1 MGENTWQ
8 GYLTLLKMKGY
19 GTTILHCN
27 LSVKQSDVSHSD
39 LSHFVT
45 PRNSPGQNT
54 GVGSLSLLQ
63 RIFPTQES
71 NQGLLQFL
79 NTVYSLQ

>member
-8 GYLTLLKMKGY
+8 GYLTLLKTKGY

-27 LSVKQSDVSHSD
+27 LSVKQSDVSCSD
-39 LSHFVT
+39 LSHFVA